1 MMEANYEAI
10 IGLEVHVELK
20 TATKIFC
27 SCPTAFGAAPNTQCC
42 PVCLGLPGALPTLN
56 RRAVELGVLAGLAFD
71 CEISRDSRM
80 ARKQYFYPDLPKSY
94 QISQDQAPLC
104 KNGHLTIGDT
114 EGKERRIG
122 IARIHIEEDAGKLMH
137 IGEETYVDCN
147 RAGVPLIEI
156 VSEPMLHSGAEAVA
170 YLKSLRARLV
180 TFGISD
186 CRMQEGAMRC
196 DVNVSVRERGSDFY
210 GVRTEIK
217 NVNSFSFVE
226 KAIKYE
232 VDRQISLLKKGEEIL
247 SETRRYDEASGTTV
261 RMRLKERAEDYRYL
275 VEPDLLP
282 IHLDKSDIER
292 LSSALPERPDLR
304 ARRLATQ
311 YEIPLSDARVLVS
324 ERAMADYFEEA
335 AAHSHFPEIL
345 VHLLLSD
352 LLRFCRTE
360 PFCSPVRAARLCEVA
375 DLMGRRVIN
384 SGTAK
389 KLLIRL
395 TEGDFSPA
403 AVVEAEEL
411 GLVTDRAILL
421 SYAERAMAELPRA
434 VADYRAGKR
443 AAMHALQGKMM
454 AMSGGRADPERCE
467 ELLLRKLNMEEVEDH
482 V

>member
-1 MMEANYEAI
+1 MKQVMYEAV

-27 SCPTAFGAAPNTQCC
+27 SCPTAFGAPPNTQCC
-42 PVCLGLPGALPTLN
+42 PVCLGLPGALPALN
-56 RRAVELGVLAGLAFD
+56 RRVVELGVLAGLALD
-71 CEISRDSRM
+71 CEINRDSRM

-94 QISQDQAPLC
+94 QISQGRAPLC
-104 KNGHLTIGDT
+104 QNGHLTVSDDMGN
-114 EGKERRIG
+114 ERRIG

-137 IGEETYVDCN
+137 VGEETYVDCN

-196 DVNVSVRERGSDFY
+196 DVNVSVRERGSDAY

-217 NVNSFSFVE
+217 NVNSFAFVE

-232 VDRQISLLKKGEEIL
+232 VDRQISLLEQGEEIL
-247 SETRRYDEASGTTV
+247 SETRRYDEASGRTV
-261 RMRLKERAEDYRYL
+261 RMRVKESAEDYRYL

-282 IHLDKSDIER
+282 IRLDARDIER
-292 LSSALPERPDLR
+292 LSVALPERPDLR
-304 ARRLATQ
+304 ARRLAKQ
-311 YEIPLSDARVLVS
+311 YEISLSDARVLVS

-335 AAHSHFPEIL
+335 AADSDFPEIL

-352 LLRFCRTE
+352 LLRVCKTE
-360 PFCSPVRAARLCEVA
+360 PFSSPVKARRLCEVA
-375 DLMGRRVIN
+375 DLVGRRVIN

-403 AVVEAEEL
+403 EVVAAESL
-411 GLVTDRAILL
+411 GLVTDPAVLN
-421 SYAERAMAELPRA
+421 SYATRAMAELPRA

-443 AAMHALQGKMM
+443 AAMNALQGRMM

-467 ELLLRKLNMEEVEDH
+467 ELLLRKLNQEEVEDH